1 MKHLFNILP
10 KLTAIAAVALSISSC
25 NRAEYAMLP
34 KTTPYHATYG
44 TTKTVPAPA
53 TASEKV
59 AATEAPVVEAPA
71 KSSVAAAP
79 AATAPA
85 TTRTNAS
92 VAAAP
97 AKAKAAKTVATTAP
111 RKPNL
116 VQRLA
121 VAKMLKQVDKATTK
135 VKIKKH
141 TEAAGANRLEGK
153 LRQGVI
159 LLLAGL
165 LIEIL
170 GAATGIGLIYV
181 LGAIVAII
189 GIVLII
195 LYLLDEL

>member
-53 TASEKV
+53 VASEKV
-59 AATEAPVVEAPA
+59 AVTEAPAVDAPA
-71 KSSVAAAP
+71 KNAVAIAP
-79 AATAPA
+79 AATTPA
-85 TTRTNAS
+85 TTPAKAP

-97 AKAKAAKTVATTAP
+97 AKSKTVETAATPAP
-111 RKPNL
+111 RKLNL
-116 VQRLA
+116 VQRVA
-121 VAKMLKQVDKATTK
+121 VAKMLKQVDKATAK
-135 VKIKKH
+135 VKIKKNN
-141 TEAAGANRLEGK
+141 EAAGANRLEGK

-189 GIVLII
+189 GVVLIV